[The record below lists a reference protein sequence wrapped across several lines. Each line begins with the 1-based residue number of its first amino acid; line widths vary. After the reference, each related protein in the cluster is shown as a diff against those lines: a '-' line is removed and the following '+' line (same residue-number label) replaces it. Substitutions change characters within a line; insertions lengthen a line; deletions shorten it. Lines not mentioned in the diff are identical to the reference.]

1 MAKKVDGKST
11 LLNITERVRHNNSS
25 KWKEEKKDLQSR
37 FRGNCWVV
45 LKRLI
50 ADFRN
55 HYGNLEREKRQE
67 MPYVSKGIL
76 YTSPAL
82 IAYAEGKSM
91 DNSTVNR
98 WLTALQEDKKKMIDS
113 KPFILDRKLIS
124 PTKIGLELNM
134 DFFAFMDI
142 TPPSPLQPDKP
153 PELTNGHIELSKLA
167 HKFNRKHHSR

>member
-1 MAKKVDGKST
+1 M
-11 LLNITERVRHNNSS
+11 
-25 KWKEEKKDLQSR
+25 
-37 FRGNCWVV
+37 
-45 LKRLI
+45 
-50 ADFRN
+50 
-55 HYGNLEREKRQE
+55 
-67 MPYVSKGIL
+67 
-76 YTSPAL
+76 
-82 IAYAEGKSM
+82 
-91 DNSTVNR
+91 
-98 WLTALQEDKKKMIDS
+98 QEDKKKMIDS